1 MIVLKFG
8 GTSVQGTDAV
18 TRAVQ
23 VIRRQLSRGE
33 VVVLSAMGKT
43 TNGLLEMAR
52 TASSGDIDSAWAI
65 RDDLSA
71 LHEAVARELLSS
83 RRWKSVETSLAALF
97 REMTDI
103 VQGLYLLGETSPR
116 SMDRVGSFGER
127 LSTLI
132 FSEVLRENGIPA
144 ELVDSRDLIRTDD
157 HFTQAAVLQELTR
170 NCVREQL
177 LPRLRAGKVIVAPGF
192 HRLHG
197 RRGHDH
203 HRARRV
209 RLHCRPDRRPHW
221 MPRTSRSGPMFRVCS
236 PQTRGLFRTS
246 TRFTPSP
253 SPKQPRLAY
262 FGAKVLHPST
272 LTPAIDRDIP
282 VHVCNSRQIDERGTF
297 ISAAPVSS
305 SSPIKSIACKRGITI
320 VNILSTQML
329 LSYGF
334 LRRIFEVFE
343 THETV
348 VDVVATSEVNVSLT
362 VDSSQELEAIGSDLA
377 EFGEV
382 RVAPDMAI
390 ICTVGEDVKKT
401 PGIAARIFGA
411 LEGINVQMISQGAS
425 RINMTFLVAED
436 TMEEAVRLLH
446 NEFFRQPDPELFEPV
461 K

>member
-8 GTSVQGTDAV
+8 GTSVQDTDAV

-23 VIRRQLSRGE
+23 VIRRQLARGE

-52 TASSGDIDSAWAI
+52 TASFGDIDSAWSI
-65 RDDLSA
+65 RDQLLE
-71 LHEAVARELLSS
+71 LHRTVARELLSGG
-83 RRWKSVETSLAALF
+83 RWKQVETSLAALF
-97 REMTDI
+97 QEMTDI

-116 SMDRVGSFGER
+116 SMDRIASFGER

-144 ELVDSRDLIRTDD
+144 ELVDSRELIRTDD
-157 HFTQAAVLQELTR
+157 DFTKAAVLQELTR
-170 NCVREQL
+170 SCVRKRL
-177 LPRLRAGKVIVAPGF
+177 LPRLREGKVIVAPGF
-192 HRLHG
+192 IGSTVAGVTTTIG
-197 RRGHDH
+197 RGGSDYTASLIGAALDAEDIQIWTDVPGVLTADPRIVPDVYMI
-203 HRARRV
+203 RAI
-209 RLHCRPDRRPHW
+209 
-221 MPRTSRSGPMFRVCS
+221 SFAEAAE
-236 PQTRGLFRTS
+236 
-246 TRFTPSP
+246 
-253 SPKQPRLAY
+253 LAY

-272 LTPAIDRDIP
+272 LIPAIDRDIP
-282 VHVCNSRQIDERGTF
+282 VHVCNSRQIDQPGTF

-362 VDSSQELEAIGSDLA
+362 VDSSQELEAICSDLA

-390 ICTVGEDVKKT
+390 ICTVGDEVKET

-425 RINMTFLVAED
+425 RINMTFLVAEE

-446 NEFFRQPDPELFEPV
+446 NEFFRRPDPELFEPV
-461 K
+461 E

>member
-1 MIVLKFG
+1 M
-8 GTSVQGTDAV
+8 

-52 TASSGDIDSAWAI
+52 TASSGDIDSAWAT

-71 LHEAVARELLSS
+71 LHETVARELLSGP
-83 RRWKSVETSLAALF
+83 RWKSVETSLAALF
-97 REMTDI
+97 QEMTDI

-157 HFTQAAVLQELTR
+157 HFTQASVLQELTR

-177 LPRLRAGKVIVAPGF
+177 LPRLRAGKVVVAPGF
-192 HRLHG
+192 IGSTVDGVTTTIG
-197 RRGHDH
+197 RGGSDYTASLIGAALDAEDIQIWTDVPGVLTADPRIVPDVYKI
-203 HRARRV
+203 RAI
-209 RLHCRPDRRPHW
+209 
-221 MPRTSRSGPMFRVCS
+221 SFAEAAE
-236 PQTRGLFRTS
+236 
-246 TRFTPSP
+246 
-253 SPKQPRLAY
+253 LAY

-272 LTPAIDRDIP
+272 LTPAINRDIP
-282 VHVCNSRQIDERGTF
+282 VHVCNSRQIDQPGTF

-377 EFGEV
+377 EFGEI

-390 ICTVGEDVKKT
+390 ICTVGEDVKET
-401 PGIAARIFGA
+401 PGIASRIFGA

-446 NEFFRQPDPELFEPV
+446 NEFFRQPDPELFESV
-461 K
+461 N

>member
-8 GTSVQGTDAV
+8 GTSVQDTDAV

-52 TASSGDIDSAWAI
+52 SASSGDIDTAWSI
-65 RDDLSA
+65 RDGLRDLH
-71 LHEAVARELLSS
+71 LKVARELLTG
-83 RRWKSVETSLAALF
+83 RRWTNVETSLSRLF
-97 REMTDI
+97 QEMTDI

-116 SMDRVGSFGER
+116 SMDRVASFGER

-144 ELVDSRDLIRTDD
+144 ELVDSRDLIRTDE
-157 HFTQAAVLQELTR
+157 HFTRAAVLPDLTR
-170 NCVREQL
+170 SCVRKQL
-177 LPRLRAGKVIVAPGF
+177 LPRLREGKVIVAPGF
-192 HRLHG
+192 IGSTVEGVTTTIG
-197 RRGHDH
+197 RGGSDYTASLIGAALEAEDIQIWTDVPGVLTADPRIVPGVYKI
-203 HRARRV
+203 RAI
-209 RLHCRPDRRPHW
+209 
-221 MPRTSRSGPMFRVCS
+221 SFAEAAE
-236 PQTRGLFRTS
+236 
-246 TRFTPSP
+246 
-253 SPKQPRLAY
+253 LAY

-272 LTPAIDRDIP
+272 LVPAIDRDIP
-282 VHVCNSRQIDERGTF
+282 VHVCNSRQIDQPGTF

-362 VDSSQELEAIGSDLA
+362 VDSSQELEAIRSDLA

-390 ICTVGEDVKKT
+390 ICIVGEDVKET

-425 RINMTFLVAED
+425 RINMTFLVAEE
-436 TMEEAVRLLH
+436 TMEEAVWLLH
-446 NEFFRQPDPELFEPV
+446 EEFFRQPDRELFEPV

>member
-8 GTSVQGTDAV
+8 GTSVQDTDAV

-52 TASSGDIDSAWAI
+52 IASSGDIDSAWAI
-65 RDDLSA
+65 RDRLLE
-71 LHEAVARELLSS
+71 LHRTVTRELLSGG
-83 RRWKSVETSLAALF
+83 RWKSMETSLAALF
-97 REMTDI
+97 QEMTDI

-116 SMDRVGSFGER
+116 SMDRVASFGER

-192 HRLHG
+192 IGSTVDGVTTTIG
-197 RRGHDH
+197 RGGSDYTASLIGAALEAEDIQIWTDVPGVLTADPRIVPDVYKI
-203 HRARRV
+203 RAI
-209 RLHCRPDRRPHW
+209 
-221 MPRTSRSGPMFRVCS
+221 SFAEAAE
-236 PQTRGLFRTS
+236 
-246 TRFTPSP
+246 
-253 SPKQPRLAY
+253 LAY

-272 LTPAIDRDIP
+272 LTPAIDRDMP
-282 VHVCNSRQIDERGTF
+282 VHVCNSRQIDQPGTF

-390 ICTVGEDVKKT
+390 ICTVGEDVKET

-446 NEFFRQPDPELFEPV
+446 NEFFGQPDPELFEPV
-461 K
+461 E

>member
-8 GTSVQGTDAV
+8 GTSVQDTDAV

-23 VIRRQLSRGE
+23 VIQRQLSRGE

-52 TASSGDIDSAWAI
+52 SASSGDIDTAWSI
-65 RDDLSA
+65 RDGLRDLH
-71 LHEAVARELLSS
+71 LKVARELLTGL
-83 RRWKSVETSLAALF
+83 RWTNVETSLSGLF
-97 REMTDI
+97 QEMTDI

-116 SMDRVGSFGER
+116 SMDRVASFGER

-157 HFTQAAVLQELTR
+157 HFTKAAVLQDLTR
-170 NCVREQL
+170 SCVRKQL
-177 LPRLRAGKVIVAPGF
+177 RPRLREGKVIVAPGF
-192 HRLHG
+192 IGSTVEGVTTTIG
-197 RRGHDH
+197 RGGSDYTASLIGAALEAEDIQIWTDVPGVLTADPRIVPGVYKI
-203 HRARRV
+203 RAI
-209 RLHCRPDRRPHW
+209 
-221 MPRTSRSGPMFRVCS
+221 SFAEAAE
-236 PQTRGLFRTS
+236 
-246 TRFTPSP
+246 
-253 SPKQPRLAY
+253 LAY

-272 LTPAIDRDIP
+272 LVPAVDRDIP
-282 VHVCNSRQIDERGTF
+282 VHVCNSRQIDQPGTF

-362 VDSSQELEAIGSDLA
+362 VDSSQELEAIRSDLA

-390 ICTVGEDVKKT
+390 ICIVGEDVKET

-425 RINMTFLVAED
+425 RINMTFLVAEE
-436 TMEEAVRLLH
+436 TMEEAVWLLH
-446 NEFFRQPDPELFEPV
+446 EEFFRQPDRELFEPV

>member
-8 GTSVQGTDAV
+8 GTSVQDTDAV

-23 VIRRQLSRGE
+23 VIRRQLARGE

-52 TASSGDIDSAWAI
+52 SASSGDIDSAWSI
-65 RDDLSA
+65 RDGLRDLH
-71 LHEAVARELLSS
+71 LGVARELLSG
-83 RRWKSVETSLAALF
+83 RRWKSVEASLSGLLQ
-97 REMTDI
+97 EMTDI

-116 SMDRVGSFGER
+116 SLDRVASFGER

-132 FSEVLRENGIPA
+132 FSEILRENGISA

-157 HFTQAAVLQELTR
+157 QFTRASVLQELTR
-170 NCVREQL
+170 SCVRKQL
-177 LPRLRAGKVIVAPGF
+177 LPRLREGKVIVAPGF
-192 HRLHG
+192 IGSTVDGVTTTIG
-197 RRGHDH
+197 RGGSDYTASLIGAALEAEDIQIWTDVPGVLTADPRIVPDVYKI
-203 HRARRV
+203 RAI
-209 RLHCRPDRRPHW
+209 
-221 MPRTSRSGPMFRVCS
+221 SFAEAAE
-236 PQTRGLFRTS
+236 
-246 TRFTPSP
+246 
-253 SPKQPRLAY
+253 LAY

-272 LTPAIDRDIP
+272 LVPAIDRDIP
-282 VHVCNSRQIDERGTF
+282 VHVCNSRQIDQPGTF

-320 VNILSTQML
+320 VSILSTQML

-362 VDSSQELEAIGSDLA
+362 VDSSQELEAICSDLA

-382 RVAPDMAI
+382 RVAANMAI
-390 ICTVGEDVKKT
+390 ICTVGEDVKET

-425 RINMTFLVAED
+425 RINMTFLVAEE

-446 NEFFRQPDPELFEPV
+446 DEFFRQPDPELFEPV
-461 K
+461 R

>member
-8 GTSVQGTDAV
+8 GTSVQDTDAV

-52 TASSGDIDSAWAI
+52 TASSGDIDSAWAT

-71 LHEAVARELLSS
+71 LHETVARELLSGP
-83 RRWKSVETSLAALF
+83 RWKSVETSLAALF
-97 REMTDI
+97 QEMTDI

-157 HFTQAAVLQELTR
+157 HFTQASVLQELTR

-177 LPRLRAGKVIVAPGF
+177 LPRLRAGKVVVAPGF
-192 HRLHG
+192 IGSTVDGVTTTIG
-197 RRGHDH
+197 RGGSDYTASLIGAALDAEDIQIWTDVPGVLTADPRIVPDVYKI
-203 HRARRV
+203 RAI
-209 RLHCRPDRRPHW
+209 
-221 MPRTSRSGPMFRVCS
+221 SFAEAAE
-236 PQTRGLFRTS
+236 
-246 TRFTPSP
+246 
-253 SPKQPRLAY
+253 LAY

-272 LTPAIDRDIP
+272 LTPAINRDIP
-282 VHVCNSRQIDERGTF
+282 VHVCNSRQIDQPGTF

-377 EFGEV
+377 EFGEI

-390 ICTVGEDVKKT
+390 ICTVGEDVKET
-401 PGIAARIFGA
+401 PGIASRIFGA

-446 NEFFRQPDPELFEPV
+446 NEFFRQPDPELFESV
-461 K
+461 N

>member
-8 GTSVQGTDAV
+8 GTSVQDTDAV

-52 TASSGDIDSAWAI
+52 SASSGDIDTAWSI
-65 RDDLSA
+65 RDGLRDLH
-71 LHEAVARELLSS
+71 LRVARELLTG
-83 RRWKSVETSLAALF
+83 RRWTNVETSLSRLF
-97 REMTDI
+97 QEMTDI

-116 SMDRVGSFGER
+116 SMDRVASFGER

-132 FSEVLRENGIPA
+132 FSEVLQENGIPA
-144 ELVDSRDLIRTDD
+144 ELVDSRDLIRTDG
-157 HFTQAAVLQELTR
+157 HFTKAAVLQDLTR
-170 NCVREQL
+170 SCVRKQL
-177 LPRLRAGKVIVAPGF
+177 LPRLREGKVIVAPGF
-192 HRLHG
+192 IGSTVEGVTTTIG
-197 RRGHDH
+197 RGGSDYTASLIGAALEAEDIQIWTDVPGVLTADPRIVPGVYKI
-203 HRARRV
+203 RAI
-209 RLHCRPDRRPHW
+209 
-221 MPRTSRSGPMFRVCS
+221 SFAEAAE
-236 PQTRGLFRTS
+236 
-246 TRFTPSP
+246 
-253 SPKQPRLAY
+253 LAY

-272 LTPAIDRDIP
+272 LVPAIDRDIP
-282 VHVCNSRQIDERGTF
+282 VHVCNSRQIDQPGTF

-362 VDSSQELEAIGSDLA
+362 VDSSQELEAIRSDLA

-390 ICTVGEDVKKT
+390 ICIVGEDVKET

-425 RINMTFLVAED
+425 RINMTFLVAEE
-436 TMEEAVRLLH
+436 TMEEAVWLLH
-446 NEFFRQPDPELFEPV
+446 EEFFRQPDPELFEPV

>member
-8 GTSVQGTDAV
+8 GTSVQDTDAV

-52 TASSGDIDSAWAI
+52 SASSGDIDTARSI
-65 RDDLSA
+65 RDDLRD
-71 LHEAVARELLSS
+71 LHLEVARELLTG
-83 RRWKSVETSLAALF
+83 RRRTNVETSLSGLF
-97 REMTDI
+97 QEMTDI

-116 SMDRVGSFGER
+116 SMDRVASFGER

-132 FSEVLRENGIPA
+132 FSEVLREKGISA

-157 HFTQAAVLQELTR
+157 HFTRAAVLQDLTR
-170 NCVREQL
+170 SCVRKQL
-177 LPRLRAGKVIVAPGF
+177 LPRLREGKVIVAPGF
-192 HRLHG
+192 IGSTVDGVTTTIG
-197 RRGHDH
+197 RGGSDYTASLIGAALEAEDIQIWTDVPGVLTADPRIVPGVYKI
-203 HRARRV
+203 RAI
-209 RLHCRPDRRPHW
+209 
-221 MPRTSRSGPMFRVCS
+221 SFAEAAE
-236 PQTRGLFRTS
+236 
-246 TRFTPSP
+246 
-253 SPKQPRLAY
+253 LAY

-272 LTPAIDRDIP
+272 LVPAIDRDIP
-282 VHVCNSRQIDERGTF
+282 VHVCNSRQIDQPGTF

-362 VDSSQELEAIGSDLA
+362 VDSSQELEAICSDLA

-390 ICTVGEDVKKT
+390 ICTVGEDVKET

-425 RINMTFLVAED
+425 RINMTFLVAEE

-446 NEFFRQPDPELFEPV
+446 EEFFRQPDPELFEPV
-461 K
+461 R

>member
-52 TASSGDIDSAWAI
+52 TASSGDIDSAWAT

-71 LHEAVARELLSS
+71 LHETVARELLSGP
-83 RRWKSVETSLAALF
+83 RWKSVETSLAALF
-97 REMTDI
+97 QEMTDI

-157 HFTQAAVLQELTR
+157 HFTKAAVLQELTR
-170 NCVREQL
+170 SCVREQL
-177 LPRLRAGKVIVAPGF
+177 LPRLRAGKVVVAPGF
-192 HRLHG
+192 IGSTVDGVTTTIG
-197 RRGHDH
+197 RGGSDYTASLIGAALDAEDIQIWTDVPGVLTADPRIVPDVYKI
-203 HRARRV
+203 RAI
-209 RLHCRPDRRPHW
+209 
-221 MPRTSRSGPMFRVCS
+221 SFAEAAE
-236 PQTRGLFRTS
+236 
-246 TRFTPSP
+246 
-253 SPKQPRLAY
+253 LAY

-272 LTPAIDRDIP
+272 LTPAINRDIP
-282 VHVCNSRQIDERGTF
+282 VHVCNSRQIDQPGTF

-377 EFGEV
+377 EFGEI

-390 ICTVGEDVKKT
+390 ICTVGEDVKET
-401 PGIAARIFGA
+401 PGIASRIFGA

-446 NEFFRQPDPELFEPV
+446 NEFFRQPDPELFESV
-461 K
+461 N

>member
-8 GTSVQGTDAV
+8 GTSVQDTDAV

-52 TASSGDIDSAWAI
+52 SASSGDIDTAWSI
-65 RDDLSA
+65 RDGLRDLH
-71 LHEAVARELLSS
+71 LKVARELLTG
-83 RRWKSVETSLAALF
+83 RRWTNVETSLSRLF
-97 REMTDI
+97 QEMTDI

-116 SMDRVGSFGER
+116 SMDRVASFGER

-132 FSEVLRENGIPA
+132 FSEVLQENGIPA

-157 HFTQAAVLQELTR
+157 HFTRAAVLQDLTR
-170 NCVREQL
+170 SCVRKQL
-177 LPRLRAGKVIVAPGF
+177 LPRLREGKVIVAPGF
-192 HRLHG
+192 IGSTVEGVTTTIG
-197 RRGHDH
+197 RGGSDYTASLIGAALEAEDIQIWTDVPGVLTADPRIVPGVYKI
-203 HRARRV
+203 RAI
-209 RLHCRPDRRPHW
+209 
-221 MPRTSRSGPMFRVCS
+221 SFAEAAE
-236 PQTRGLFRTS
+236 
-246 TRFTPSP
+246 
-253 SPKQPRLAY
+253 LAY

-272 LTPAIDRDIP
+272 LVPAIDRDIP
-282 VHVCNSRQIDERGTF
+282 VHVCNSRQIDQPGTF

-362 VDSSQELEAIGSDLA
+362 VDSSQELEAIRNDLA

-390 ICTVGEDVKKT
+390 ICIVGEDVKET

-425 RINMTFLVAED
+425 RINMTFLVAEE
-436 TMEEAVRLLH
+436 TMEEAVWLLH
-446 NEFFRQPDPELFEPV
+446 EEFFRQPDPELFEPV

>member
-8 GTSVQGTDAV
+8 GTSVQDTDAV

-52 TASSGDIDSAWAI
+52 SASSGDIDTAWSI
-65 RDDLSA
+65 RDGLRDLH
-71 LHEAVARELLSS
+71 LRVARELLTG
-83 RRWKSVETSLAALF
+83 RRWTNVETSLSGLF
-97 REMTDI
+97 QEMTDI
-103 VQGLYLLGETSPR
+103 VQGLYLLGETSAR
-116 SMDRVGSFGER
+116 SMDRVASFGER

-157 HFTQAAVLQELTR
+157 HFTRAAVLQDLTR
-170 NCVREQL
+170 SCVRKQL
-177 LPRLRAGKVIVAPGF
+177 LPRLREGKVIVAPGF
-192 HRLHG
+192 IGSTVEGVTTTIG
-197 RRGHDH
+197 RGGSDYTASLIGAALEAEDIQIWTDVPGVLTADPRIVPGVYKI
-203 HRARRV
+203 RAI
-209 RLHCRPDRRPHW
+209 
-221 MPRTSRSGPMFRVCS
+221 SFAEAAE
-236 PQTRGLFRTS
+236 
-246 TRFTPSP
+246 
-253 SPKQPRLAY
+253 LAY

-272 LTPAIDRDIP
+272 LVPAIDRDIP
-282 VHVCNSRQIDERGTF
+282 VHVCNSRQIDQPGTF

-362 VDSSQELEAIGSDLA
+362 VDSSQELEAIRSDLA

-390 ICTVGEDVKKT
+390 ICIVGEDVKET

-425 RINMTFLVAED
+425 RINMTFLVAEE
-436 TMEEAVRLLH
+436 TMEEAVWLLH
-446 NEFFRQPDPELFEPV
+446 EEFFRQPDRELFEPV

>member
-8 GTSVQGTDAV
+8 GTSVQDTDAV

-52 TASSGDIDSAWAI
+52 SAASGDIDAARSI
-65 RDDLSA
+65 RDGLRDLH
-71 LHEAVARELLSS
+71 LGVARQLLSG
-83 RRWKSVETSLAALF
+83 RRRESVETSLSGLF
-97 REMTDI
+97 QEMTGI

-116 SMDRVGSFGER
+116 SLDRVASFGER

-132 FSEVLRENGIPA
+132 FSEVLRENGISA
-144 ELVDSRDLIRTDD
+144 ELVDSRDLIRTDG
-157 HFTQAAVLQELTR
+157 HFTRAGVLQELTR
-170 NCVREQL
+170 NCVRDRL
-177 LPRLRAGKVIVAPGF
+177 LPRLREGRVIVAPGF
-192 HRLHG
+192 IGSTVDGVTTTIG
-197 RRGHDH
+197 RGGSDYTASLIGAALDAEDIQIWTDVPGVLTADPRIVPDVYKI
-203 HRARRV
+203 RAI
-209 RLHCRPDRRPHW
+209 
-221 MPRTSRSGPMFRVCS
+221 SFAEAAE
-236 PQTRGLFRTS
+236 
-246 TRFTPSP
+246 
-253 SPKQPRLAY
+253 LAY

-272 LTPAIDRDIP
+272 LVPAIDRDIP
-282 VHVCNSRQIDERGTF
+282 VHVCNSRQIDEPGTF

-362 VDSSQELEAIGSDLA
+362 VDSSQELEAIRSDLA

-382 RVAPDMAI
+382 RVAADMAI
-390 ICTVGEDVKKT
+390 ICTVGEDVKET

-446 NEFFRQPDPELFEPV
+446 DEFFRQPDPGLFEPV
-461 K
+461 G

>member
-23 VIRRQLSRGE
+23 VIRRQLPRGE

-52 TASSGDIDSAWAI
+52 TASSGDIDSAWAT
-65 RDDLSA
+65 RDQLLE
-71 LHEAVARELLSS
+71 LHRTVARELLSG
-83 RRWKSVETSLAALF
+83 RRWKSMETSLSALF
-97 REMTDI
+97 EEMTDI

-116 SMDRVGSFGER
+116 SMDRVASFGER

-157 HFTQAAVLQELTR
+157 HFSKAAILQELTR

-177 LPRLRAGKVIVAPGF
+177 LPRLRTGRVIVAPGF
-192 HRLHG
+192 IGSTVDGVTTTIG
-197 RRGHDH
+197 RGGSDYTASLIGAALDAEDIQIWTDVPGVLTADPRIVPDVYKI
-203 HRARRV
+203 RAI
-209 RLHCRPDRRPHW
+209 
-221 MPRTSRSGPMFRVCS
+221 SFAEAAE
-236 PQTRGLFRTS
+236 
-246 TRFTPSP
+246 
-253 SPKQPRLAY
+253 LAY

-272 LTPAIDRDIP
+272 LTPAINRDIP
-282 VHVCNSRQIDERGTF
+282 VHVCNSRQIDEPGTF

-305 SSPIKSIACKRGITI
+305 SSPIKSIASKRGITI

-362 VDSSQELEAIGSDLA
+362 VDSSQELEAIRSELA

-390 ICTVGEDVKKT
+390 ICIVGEDVKET

-446 NEFFRQPDPELFEPV
+446 KEFFRQPDPELFEPV
-461 K
+461 D

>member
-8 GTSVQGTDAV
+8 GTSVQDTDAV

-52 TASSGDIDSAWAI
+52 SASSGDIDRAGSI
-65 RDDLSA
+65 RDGLRDLH
-71 LHEAVARELLSS
+71 LGLARELLSG
-83 RRWKSVETSLAALF
+83 RRWKSVEASLSGLF
-97 REMTDI
+97 QEMTDI
-103 VQGLYLLGETSPR
+103 VQGLYLLGETSLR
-116 SMDRVGSFGER
+116 SMDRVASFGER

-132 FSEVLRENGIPA
+132 FSEVLRENGIST
-144 ELVDSRDLIRTDD
+144 ELVDSRELIRTDD
-157 HFTQAAVLQELTR
+157 QFTRASVLQELTR
-170 NCVREQL
+170 SCVRHQL
-177 LPRLRAGKVIVAPGF
+177 LPRLREGKVIVAPGF
-192 HRLHG
+192 IGSTVDGVTTTIG
-197 RRGHDH
+197 RGGSDYTASLIGAALDAEDIQIWTDVPGVLTADPRIVPDVYKI
-203 HRARRV
+203 RAI
-209 RLHCRPDRRPHW
+209 
-221 MPRTSRSGPMFRVCS
+221 SFAEAAE
-236 PQTRGLFRTS
+236 
-246 TRFTPSP
+246 
-253 SPKQPRLAY
+253 LAY

-272 LTPAIDRDIP
+272 LVPAIDRDIP
-282 VHVCNSRQIDERGTF
+282 VHVCNSRQIDQPGTF

-343 THETV
+343 AHETV

-362 VDSSQELEAIGSDLA
+362 VDSSQELEAICSDLA

-382 RVAPDMAI
+382 RVAPDTAI
-390 ICTVGEDVKKT
+390 ICTVGEEVKET

-425 RINMTFLVAED
+425 RINMTFLVAEE

-446 NEFFRQPDPELFEPV
+446 DEFFRQPDPELFERV
-461 K
+461 R

>member
-8 GTSVQGTDAV
+8 GTSVQDTDAV

-65 RDDLSA
+65 RDRLLE
-71 LHEAVARELLSS
+71 LHRTVARELLSG
-83 RRWKSVETSLAALF
+83 RRWKNLETSLVALF
-97 REMTDI
+97 QEMTDI

-116 SMDRVGSFGER
+116 SMDRVASFGER

-157 HFTQAAVLQELTR
+157 HFTQASVLQELTR

-177 LPRLRAGKVIVAPGF
+177 LPRLRAGKVVVAPGF
-192 HRLHG
+192 IGSTVDGVTTTIG
-197 RRGHDH
+197 RGGSDYTASLIGAALEAEDIQIWTDVPGVLTAHPRIVPDVYKI
-203 HRARRV
+203 RAI
-209 RLHCRPDRRPHW
+209 
-221 MPRTSRSGPMFRVCS
+221 SFAEAAE
-236 PQTRGLFRTS
+236 
-246 TRFTPSP
+246 
-253 SPKQPRLAY
+253 LAY

-272 LTPAIDRDIP
+272 LVPAIERDIP
-282 VHVCNSRQIDERGTF
+282 VHVCNSRQIDQPGTF

-362 VDSSQELEAIGSDLA
+362 VDSSQELEAICSDLA

-390 ICTVGEDVKKT
+390 ICIVGEDVKET

-425 RINMTFLVAED
+425 RINMTFLVAEE

-446 NEFFRQPDPELFEPV
+446 EEFFRQPDPELFEPV
-461 K
+461 R

>member
-8 GTSVQGTDAV
+8 GTSVQDTDAV

-52 TASSGDIDSAWAI
+52 SASSGEIDTAWSI
-65 RDDLSA
+65 RDGLRDLH
-71 LHEAVARELLSS
+71 LKVARELLTG
-83 RRWKSVETSLAALF
+83 RRWTNVETSLSRLF
-97 REMTDI
+97 QEMTDI

-116 SMDRVGSFGER
+116 SMDRVASFGER

-132 FSEVLRENGIPA
+132 FSEVLRESGIPA

-157 HFTQAAVLQELTR
+157 HFTRAAVLQDLTR
-170 NCVREQL
+170 SCVRKQL
-177 LPRLRAGKVIVAPGF
+177 LPRLREGKVIVAPGF
-192 HRLHG
+192 IGSTVEGVTTTIG
-197 RRGHDH
+197 RGGSDYTASLIGAALEAEDIQIWTDVPGVLTADPRIVPGVYKI
-203 HRARRV
+203 RAI
-209 RLHCRPDRRPHW
+209 
-221 MPRTSRSGPMFRVCS
+221 SFAEAAE
-236 PQTRGLFRTS
+236 
-246 TRFTPSP
+246 
-253 SPKQPRLAY
+253 LAY

-272 LTPAIDRDIP
+272 LVPAIDRDIP
-282 VHVCNSRQIDERGTF
+282 VHVCNSRQIDQPGTF

-362 VDSSQELEAIGSDLA
+362 VDSSQELEAIRSDLA

-390 ICTVGEDVKKT
+390 ICIVGEDVKET

-425 RINMTFLVAED
+425 RINMTFLVAEE
-436 TMEEAVRLLH
+436 TMEEAVWLLH
-446 NEFFRQPDPELFEPV
+446 EEFFRQPDRELFEPV

>member
-8 GTSVQGTDAV
+8 GTSVQDTDAV

-33 VVVLSAMGKT
+33 VVVLSAMGKS

-52 TASSGDIDSAWAI
+52 TASSGDIDSAWSI
-65 RDDLSA
+65 RDQLSG
-71 LHEAVARELLSS
+71 LHGTVARELLPG
-83 RRWKSVETSLAALF
+83 RRWKSVESSLAALF
-97 REMTDI
+97 QEMTDI
-103 VQGLYLLGETSPR
+103 VQGLHLLGETSPR
-116 SMDRVGSFGER
+116 SMDRVASFGER

-157 HFTQAAVLQELTR
+157 HFTKAAVLQELTR
-170 NCVREQL
+170 SCVREQL

-192 HRLHG
+192 IGSTVDGVTTTIG
-197 RRGHDH
+197 RGGSDYTASLIGAALDAEDIQIWTDVPGVLTADPRI
-203 HRARRV
+203 A
-209 RLHCRPDRRPHW
+209 PDAYKIPAI
-221 MPRTSRSGPMFRVCS
+221 SFAEAAE
-236 PQTRGLFRTS
+236 
-246 TRFTPSP
+246 
-253 SPKQPRLAY
+253 LAY

-272 LTPAIDRDIP
+272 LTPAINRDIP
-282 VHVCNSRQIDERGTF
+282 VHVCNSRQIDEPGTF

-334 LRRIFEVFE
+334 LRGIFEVFE

-362 VDSSQELEAIGSDLA
+362 VDSSQELEAICSDLA

-390 ICTVGEDVKKT
+390 ICTVGEDVKET

-425 RINMTFLVAED
+425 RINMTFLVAEE

>member
-8 GTSVQGTDAV
+8 GTSVQDTEAV
-18 TRAVQ
+18 TRAVR

-65 RDDLSA
+65 RDQLLES
-71 LHEAVARELLSS
+71 HRTVTHTLLSG
-83 RRWKSVETSLAALF
+83 RRWASVESSLAALF
-97 REMTDI
+97 QEMTDI
-103 VQGLYLLGETSPR
+103 VQGLNLLGETSPR
-116 SMDRVGSFGER
+116 SMDRVASFGER

-132 FSEVLRENGIPA
+132 FSEVLQESGIPA
-144 ELVDSRDLIRTDD
+144 ELVDSRDLIRTDA
-157 HFTQAAVLQELTR
+157 HFTKAAVLQELTR
-170 NCVREQL
+170 SCVREQL

-192 HRLHG
+192 IGSTVDGVTTTIG
-197 RRGHDH
+197 RGGSDYTAALIGAALDAEDIQIWTDVAGVLTADPRI
-203 HRARRV
+203 V
-209 RLHCRPDRRPHW
+209 PDVYKIHAI
-221 MPRTSRSGPMFRVCS
+221 SFAEAAE
-236 PQTRGLFRTS
+236 
-246 TRFTPSP
+246 
-253 SPKQPRLAY
+253 LAY

-272 LTPAIDRDIP
+272 LIPAINRDIP
-282 VHVCNSRQIDERGTF
+282 VHVCNSRQIDEPGTF

-305 SSPIKSIACKRGITI
+305 TSPIKSIACKRGITI

-362 VDSSQELEAIGSDLA
+362 VDSSQELEAICNDLE

-390 ICTVGEDVKKT
+390 ICTVGEDVKET
-401 PGIAARIFGA
+401 PGVAARIFGA

-425 RINMTFLVAED
+425 RINMTFLVAAD

-446 NEFFRQPDPELFEPV
+446 NEFFRQPDPELFESV
-461 K
+461 Q

>member
-8 GTSVQGTDAV
+8 GTSVQDTDAV

-52 TASSGDIDSAWAI
+52 SAASGDIDAARSI
-65 RDDLSA
+65 RDGLRDLH
-71 LHEAVARELLSS
+71 LAVARELLSG
-83 RRWKSVETSLAALF
+83 RRWESVETSLSGLF
-97 REMTDI
+97 QEMTDI

-116 SMDRVGSFGER
+116 SMDRVASFGER

-132 FSEVLRENGIPA
+132 FSEVLRENGISA
-144 ELVDSRDLIRTDD
+144 ELVDSRDLIRTDG
-157 HFTQAAVLQELTR
+157 HFTKAAVLQELTR
-170 NCVREQL
+170 NCVRDRL
-177 LPRLRAGKVIVAPGF
+177 LPRLREGRVIVAPGF
-192 HRLHG
+192 IGSTVDGVTTTIG
-197 RRGHDH
+197 RGGSDYTASLIGAALDAEDIQIWTDVPGVLTADPRIVPDVYKI
-203 HRARRV
+203 RAI
-209 RLHCRPDRRPHW
+209 
-221 MPRTSRSGPMFRVCS
+221 SFAEAAE
-236 PQTRGLFRTS
+236 
-246 TRFTPSP
+246 
-253 SPKQPRLAY
+253 LAY

-272 LTPAIDRDIP
+272 LVPAVDRDIP
-282 VHVCNSRQIDERGTF
+282 VHVCNSRQIDEPGTF

-362 VDSSQELEAIGSDLA
+362 VDSSQELEAICNDLA

-382 RVAPDMAI
+382 RVAADMAI
-390 ICTVGEDVKKT
+390 ICTVGEDVKET

-425 RINMTFLVAED
+425 RINMTFLVAEE

-446 NEFFRQPDPELFEPV
+446 DEFFRQPDPELFEPV
-461 K
+461 R

>member
-1 MIVLKFG
+1 
-8 GTSVQGTDAV
+8 
-18 TRAVQ
+18 
-23 VIRRQLSRGE
+23 
-33 VVVLSAMGKT
+33 MGKT

-52 TASSGDIDSAWAI
+52 SASSGDIDTAWSI
-65 RDDLSA
+65 RDGVRDLH
-71 LHEAVARELLSS
+71 LRVARELLTG
-83 RRWKSVETSLAALF
+83 RRWSNVETSLSGLF
-97 REMTDI
+97 QEMTDI

-116 SMDRVGSFGER
+116 SMDRVASFGER

-144 ELVDSRDLIRTDD
+144 ELVDSRDLIRTDE
-157 HFTQAAVLQELTR
+157 HFTRAAVLQDLTR
-170 NCVREQL
+170 SCVRKQL
-177 LPRLRAGKVIVAPGF
+177 LPRLREGKVIVAPGF
-192 HRLHG
+192 IGSTVEGVTTTIG
-197 RRGHDH
+197 RGGSDYTASLIGAALEAEDIQIWTDVPGVLTADPRIVPGVYKI
-203 HRARRV
+203 RAI
-209 RLHCRPDRRPHW
+209 
-221 MPRTSRSGPMFRVCS
+221 SFAEAAE
-236 PQTRGLFRTS
+236 
-246 TRFTPSP
+246 
-253 SPKQPRLAY
+253 LAY

-272 LTPAIDRDIP
+272 LVPAIDRDIP
-282 VHVCNSRQIDERGTF
+282 VHVCNSRQIDQPGTF

-362 VDSSQELEAIGSDLA
+362 VDSSQELEAIRSDLA

-390 ICTVGEDVKKT
+390 ICIVGEDVKET

-425 RINMTFLVAED
+425 RINMTFLVAEE
-436 TMEEAVRLLH
+436 TMEEAVWLLH
-446 NEFFRQPDPELFEPV
+446 EEFFRQPDRELFEPV

>member
-8 GTSVQGTDAV
+8 GTSVQDTDAV

-52 TASSGDIDSAWAI
+52 SAASGDIDAAWSI
-65 RDDLSA
+65 RDDLRD
-71 LHEAVARELLSS
+71 LHLRVARELLTG
-83 RRWKSVETSLAALF
+83 RRWTNVETSLAALF
-97 REMTDI
+97 QEMTDI

-116 SMDRVGSFGER
+116 SMDRVASFGER

-132 FSEVLRENGIPA
+132 FSEVLREDGISA

-157 HFTQAAVLQELTR
+157 HFTRAAILQDLTR
-170 NCVREQL
+170 SCVRKQL
-177 LPRLRAGKVIVAPGF
+177 LPRLREGKVIVAPGF
-192 HRLHG
+192 IGSTVEGVTTTIG
-197 RRGHDH
+197 RGGSDYTASLIGAALEAEDIQIWTDVPGVLTADPRIVPGVYKI
-203 HRARRV
+203 RAI
-209 RLHCRPDRRPHW
+209 
-221 MPRTSRSGPMFRVCS
+221 SFAEAAE
-236 PQTRGLFRTS
+236 
-246 TRFTPSP
+246 
-253 SPKQPRLAY
+253 LAY

-272 LTPAIDRDIP
+272 LVPAIDRDIP
-282 VHVCNSRQIDERGTF
+282 VHVCNSRQIDEPGTF

-329 LSYGF
+329 LSHGF

-362 VDSSQELEAIGSDLA
+362 VDSSQELEAICSDLA

-390 ICTVGEDVKKT
+390 ICTVGEDVKET

-425 RINMTFLVAED
+425 RINMTFLVAEE

-446 NEFFRQPDPELFEPV
+446 EEFFRQPDPELFEPV
-461 K
+461 R

>member
-8 GTSVQGTDAV
+8 GTSVQDTDAV

-23 VIRRQLSRGE
+23 VIRRQLPRGE

-52 TASSGDIDSAWAI
+52 SASSGDIDRAWSI
-65 RDDLSA
+65 RDGLRDLH
-71 LHEAVARELLSS
+71 LGVARELLSG
-83 RRWKSVETSLAALF
+83 RRWKSVEGSLSGLF
-97 REMTDI
+97 QEMTDI

-116 SMDRVGSFGER
+116 SMDRVASFGER

-132 FSEVLRENGIPA
+132 FSEVLRENGISA
-144 ELVDSRDLIRTDD
+144 ELVDSRDLIRTDGQ
-157 HFTQAAVLQELTR
+157 FTRASVLQELTR
-170 NCVREQL
+170 SCVRQQL
-177 LPRLRAGKVIVAPGF
+177 LPRLREGKVIVAPGF
-192 HRLHG
+192 IGSTVDGVTTTIG
-197 RRGHDH
+197 RGGSDYTASLIGAALDAEDIQIWTDVPGVLTADPRIVPDVYKI
-203 HRARRV
+203 RAI
-209 RLHCRPDRRPHW
+209 
-221 MPRTSRSGPMFRVCS
+221 SFAEAAE
-236 PQTRGLFRTS
+236 
-246 TRFTPSP
+246 
-253 SPKQPRLAY
+253 LAY

-272 LTPAIDRDIP
+272 LVPAIDRDIP
-282 VHVCNSRQIDERGTF
+282 VHVCNSRQIDQSGTF

-343 THETV
+343 AHETV

-362 VDSSQELEAIGSDLA
+362 VDSSQELEAICSDLA

-382 RVAPDMAI
+382 RVAPDTAI
-390 ICTVGEDVKKT
+390 ICTVGEEVKET

-425 RINMTFLVAED
+425 RINMTFLVAEE

-446 NEFFRQPDPELFEPV
+446 DEFFRQPDPELFEPV
-461 K
+461 R

>member
-8 GTSVQGTDAV
+8 GTSVQDTEAV
-18 TRAVQ
+18 ARAVR

-43 TNGLLEMAR
+43 TNGLLEMAG

-65 RDDLSA
+65 RDELRDL
-71 LHEAVARELLSS
+71 HMTVARELVSG
-83 RRWKSVETSLAALF
+83 RRWQKLESSLSALF
-97 REMTDI
+97 QEMTDI
-103 VQGLYLLGETSPR
+103 VQGLYLLGEASPR
-116 SMDRVGSFGER
+116 STDRVASFGER
-127 LSTLI
+127 MSTLI
-132 FSEVLRENGIPA
+132 FSEVLQANGIPA

-157 HFTQAAVLQELTR
+157 HFTKAAVLQDLTR

-177 LPRLRAGKVIVAPGF
+177 RPRLREGNVVVAPGF
-192 HRLHG
+192 VGSTIDGVTTTIG
-197 RRGHDH
+197 RGGSDYTAALIGAALDAEDIQIWTDVPGVLTADPRIVPEVYKI
-203 HRARRV
+203 RAI
-209 RLHCRPDRRPHW
+209 
-221 MPRTSRSGPMFRVCS
+221 SFAEAAE
-236 PQTRGLFRTS
+236 
-246 TRFTPSP
+246 
-253 SPKQPRLAY
+253 LAY

-272 LTPAIDRDIP
+272 LAPAIDRDIP
-282 VHVCNSRQIDERGTF
+282 VHVCNSRQIDQPGTF

-362 VDSSQELEAIGSDLA
+362 VDSSQELEAIRNDLA

-390 ICTVGEDVKKT
+390 ICTVGDDVKET

-446 NEFFRQPDPELFEPV
+446 GEFFRKPDPELFEPIR
-461 K
+461 

>member
-8 GTSVQGTDAV
+8 GTSVQDTDAV

-52 TASSGDIDSAWAI
+52 SASSGDIDTAWSI
-65 RDDLSA
+65 RDGLRDLH
-71 LHEAVARELLSS
+71 LKVARELLTG
-83 RRWKSVETSLAALF
+83 RRWTNVETSLSRLF
-97 REMTDI
+97 QEMTDI

-116 SMDRVGSFGER
+116 SMDRVASFGER

-132 FSEVLRENGIPA
+132 FSEVLQENGIPA
-144 ELVDSRDLIRTDD
+144 ELVDSRDLIRTDE
-157 HFTQAAVLQELTR
+157 HFTRAAVLQDLTR
-170 NCVREQL
+170 SCVRKQL
-177 LPRLRAGKVIVAPGF
+177 LPRLREGKVIVAPGF
-192 HRLHG
+192 IGSTVEGVTTTIG
-197 RRGHDH
+197 RGGSDYTASLIGAALEAEDIQIWTDVPGVLTADPRIVPGVYKI
-203 HRARRV
+203 RAI
-209 RLHCRPDRRPHW
+209 
-221 MPRTSRSGPMFRVCS
+221 SFAEAAE
-236 PQTRGLFRTS
+236 
-246 TRFTPSP
+246 
-253 SPKQPRLAY
+253 LAY

-272 LTPAIDRDIP
+272 LVPAIERDIP
-282 VHVCNSRQIDERGTF
+282 VHVCNSRQIDQPGTF

-362 VDSSQELEAIGSDLA
+362 VDSSQELEAIRSDLA

-390 ICTVGEDVKKT
+390 ICIVGEDVKET

-425 RINMTFLVAED
+425 RINMTFLVAEE
-436 TMEEAVRLLH
+436 TMEEAVWLLH
-446 NEFFRQPDPELFEPV
+446 EEFFRQPDPELFKPV

>member
-71 LHEAVARELLSS
+71 LHEAVARELLSG

-192 HRLHG
+192 IGSTVDGVTTTIG
-197 RRGHDH
+197 RGGSDYT
-203 HRARRV
+203 AALIGAALDAEDIQIWTDV
-209 RLHCRPDRRPHW
+209 PGVLTAD
-221 MPRTSRSGPMFRVCS
+221 PRIVPGVYKIHAISFAEAAE
-236 PQTRGLFRTS
+236 
-246 TRFTPSP
+246 
-253 SPKQPRLAY
+253 LAY

-461 K
+461 E

>member
-8 GTSVQGTDAV
+8 GTSVQDTDAV

-52 TASSGDIDSAWAI
+52 TASSGDIDSAWAT

-71 LHEAVARELLSS
+71 LHETVARELLSGP
-83 RRWKSVETSLAALF
+83 RWKSVETSLAALF
-97 REMTDI
+97 QEMTDI

-157 HFTQAAVLQELTR
+157 HFTKASVLQELTR

-177 LPRLRAGKVIVAPGF
+177 LPRLRAGKVVVAPGF
-192 HRLHG
+192 IGSTVDGVTTTIG
-197 RRGHDH
+197 RGGSDYTASLIGAALDAEDIQIWTDVPGVLTADPRIVPDVYKI
-203 HRARRV
+203 RAI
-209 RLHCRPDRRPHW
+209 
-221 MPRTSRSGPMFRVCS
+221 SFAEAAE
-236 PQTRGLFRTS
+236 
-246 TRFTPSP
+246 
-253 SPKQPRLAY
+253 LAY

-272 LTPAIDRDIP
+272 LTPAINRDIP
-282 VHVCNSRQIDERGTF
+282 VHVCNSRQIDQPGTF

-377 EFGEV
+377 EFGEI

-390 ICTVGEDVKKT
+390 ICTVGEDVKET
-401 PGIAARIFGA
+401 PGIASRIFGA

-446 NEFFRQPDPELFEPV
+446 NEFFRQPDPELFESV
-461 K
+461 N

>member
-8 GTSVQGTDAV
+8 GTSVQDTDAV

-65 RDDLSA
+65 RDRLLE
-71 LHEAVARELLSS
+71 LHRTVTRELLSGG
-83 RRWKSVETSLAALF
+83 RWKSMETSLAALF
-97 REMTDI
+97 QEMTDI

-116 SMDRVGSFGER
+116 SMDRVASFGER

-157 HFTQAAVLQELTR
+157 HFTQASVLQELTR

-177 LPRLRAGKVIVAPGF
+177 LPRLRAGKVVVAPGF
-192 HRLHG
+192 IGSTVDGVTTTIG
-197 RRGHDH
+197 RGGSDYTASLIGAALEAEDIQIWTDVPGVLTAHPRIVPDVYKI
-203 HRARRV
+203 RAI
-209 RLHCRPDRRPHW
+209 
-221 MPRTSRSGPMFRVCS
+221 SFAEAAE
-236 PQTRGLFRTS
+236 
-246 TRFTPSP
+246 
-253 SPKQPRLAY
+253 LAY

-272 LTPAIDRDIP
+272 LVPAIERDIP
-282 VHVCNSRQIDERGTF
+282 VHVCNSRQIDQPGTF

-362 VDSSQELEAIGSDLA
+362 VDSSQELEAICSDLA

-390 ICTVGEDVKKT
+390 ICIVGEDVKET

-425 RINMTFLVAED
+425 RINMTFLVAEE

-446 NEFFRQPDPELFEPV
+446 EEFFRQPDPELFEPV
-461 K
+461 R

>member
-8 GTSVQGTDAV
+8 GTSVQDTDAV

-65 RDDLSA
+65 RDRLLE
-71 LHEAVARELLSS
+71 LHRTVARELLSG
-83 RRWKSVETSLAALF
+83 RRWKNLETSLVALF
-97 REMTDI
+97 QEMTDI

-116 SMDRVGSFGER
+116 SMDRVASFGER

-157 HFTQAAVLQELTR
+157 HFTQASVLQELTR

-177 LPRLRAGKVIVAPGF
+177 LPRLRAGKVVVAPGF
-192 HRLHG
+192 IGSTVDGVTTTIG
-197 RRGHDH
+197 RGGSDYTASLIGAALDAEDIQIWTDVPGVLTADPRIVPDVYKI
-203 HRARRV
+203 RAI
-209 RLHCRPDRRPHW
+209 
-221 MPRTSRSGPMFRVCS
+221 SFAEAAE
-236 PQTRGLFRTS
+236 
-246 TRFTPSP
+246 
-253 SPKQPRLAY
+253 LAY

-272 LTPAIDRDIP
+272 LTPAINRDIP
-282 VHVCNSRQIDERGTF
+282 VHVCNSRQIDQPGTF

-446 NEFFRQPDPELFEPV
+446 NEFFRQPDPELFESV
-461 K
+461 N

>member
-8 GTSVQGTDAV
+8 GTSVQDTDAV

-52 TASSGDIDSAWAI
+52 SASSGDIDTAWSI
-65 RDDLSA
+65 RDGLRDLH
-71 LHEAVARELLSS
+71 LKVARELLTG
-83 RRWKSVETSLAALF
+83 RRWTNVETSLSRLF
-97 REMTDI
+97 QEMTDI

-116 SMDRVGSFGER
+116 SMDRVASFGER

-132 FSEVLRENGIPA
+132 FSEVLQENGIPA
-144 ELVDSRDLIRTDD
+144 ELVDSRDLIRTDG
-157 HFTQAAVLQELTR
+157 HFTKAAVLQDLTR
-170 NCVREQL
+170 SCVRKQL
-177 LPRLRAGKVIVAPGF
+177 LPRLREGKVIVAPGF
-192 HRLHG
+192 IGSTVEGVTTTIG
-197 RRGHDH
+197 RGGSDYTASLIGAALEAEDIQIWTDVPGVLTADPRIVPGVYKI
-203 HRARRV
+203 RAI
-209 RLHCRPDRRPHW
+209 
-221 MPRTSRSGPMFRVCS
+221 SFAEAAE
-236 PQTRGLFRTS
+236 
-246 TRFTPSP
+246 
-253 SPKQPRLAY
+253 LAY

-272 LTPAIDRDIP
+272 LVPAMDRDIP
-282 VHVCNSRQIDERGTF
+282 VHVCNSRQIDQPGTF

-362 VDSSQELEAIGSDLA
+362 VDSSQELEAIRNDLA

-390 ICTVGEDVKKT
+390 ICIVGEDVKET

-425 RINMTFLVAED
+425 RINMTFLVAEE
-436 TMEEAVRLLH
+436 TMEEAVWLLH
-446 NEFFRQPDPELFEPV
+446 EEFFRQPDPELFEPV

>member
-1 MIVLKFG
+1 M
-8 GTSVQGTDAV
+8 
-18 TRAVQ
+18 
-23 VIRRQLSRGE
+23 
-33 VVVLSAMGKT
+33 
-43 TNGLLEMAR
+43 
-52 TASSGDIDSAWAI
+52 
-65 RDDLSA
+65 
-71 LHEAVARELLSS
+71 
-83 RRWKSVETSLAALF
+83 
-97 REMTDI
+97 
-103 VQGLYLLGETSPR
+103 QGLYLLGETSPR
-116 SMDRVGSFGER
+116 SMDRVASFGER

-170 NCVREQL
+170 SCVREQL
-177 LPRLRAGKVIVAPGF
+177 LPRLRAGKVVVAPGF
-192 HRLHG
+192 IGSTVDGVTTTIG
-197 RRGHDH
+197 RGGSDYTASLIGAALDAEDIQIWTDVPGVLTADPRIVPDVYKI
-203 HRARRV
+203 RAI
-209 RLHCRPDRRPHW
+209 
-221 MPRTSRSGPMFRVCS
+221 SFAEAAE
-236 PQTRGLFRTS
+236 
-246 TRFTPSP
+246 
-253 SPKQPRLAY
+253 LAY

-282 VHVCNSRQIDERGTF
+282 VHVCNSRQIDQPGTF

-461 K
+461 E

>member
-8 GTSVQGTDAV
+8 GTSVQDTDAV

-23 VIRRQLSRGE
+23 VIRRQLPRGE

-52 TASSGDIDSAWAI
+52 TASSGDIDSAWAT
-65 RDDLSA
+65 RDQLLE
-71 LHEAVARELLSS
+71 LHRTVARELLSG
-83 RRWKSVETSLAALF
+83 RRWKSMETSLSALF
-97 REMTDI
+97 EEMTDI

-116 SMDRVGSFGER
+116 SMDRVASFGER

-144 ELVDSRDLIRTDD
+144 EFVDSRDLIRTDD
-157 HFTQAAVLQELTR
+157 HFSKAAILQELTR
-170 NCVREQL
+170 SCVREQL
-177 LPRLRAGKVIVAPGF
+177 LPRLRTGRVIVAPGF
-192 HRLHG
+192 IGSTVDGVTTTIG
-197 RRGHDH
+197 RGGSDYTASLIGAALDAEDIQIWTDVPGVLTADPRIVPDVYKI
-203 HRARRV
+203 RAI
-209 RLHCRPDRRPHW
+209 
-221 MPRTSRSGPMFRVCS
+221 SFAEAAE
-236 PQTRGLFRTS
+236 
-246 TRFTPSP
+246 
-253 SPKQPRLAY
+253 LAY

-272 LTPAIDRDIP
+272 LTPAINRDIP
-282 VHVCNSRQIDERGTF
+282 VHVCNSRQIDEPGTF

-305 SSPIKSIACKRGITI
+305 SSPIKSIASKRGITI

-362 VDSSQELEAIGSDLA
+362 VDSSQELEAIRSELA

-390 ICTVGEDVKKT
+390 ICIVGEDVKET

-446 NEFFRQPDPELFEPV
+446 KEFFRQPDPELFEPV
-461 K
+461 D

>member
-8 GTSVQGTDAV
+8 GTSVQDTDAV

-52 TASSGDIDSAWAI
+52 AASSGDIDSAWAV
-65 RDDLSA
+65 RDQLLE
-71 LHEAVARELLSS
+71 LHRTVARELLSG

-97 REMTDI
+97 QEMTDI
-103 VQGLYLLGETSPR
+103 VQGLYLLGETSLR
-116 SMDRVGSFGER
+116 STDRVASFGER

-144 ELVDSRDLIRTDD
+144 ELVDSRDLIRTDAQ
-157 HFTQAAVLQELTR
+157 FTKAAVLQELTR
-170 NCVREQL
+170 DCVRERL
-177 LPRLRAGKVIVAPGF
+177 LPRLRAGRVIVAPGF
-192 HRLHG
+192 IGSTVDGVTTTIG
-197 RRGHDH
+197 RGGSDYTASLIGAALNAEDIQIWTDVPGVLTADPRIVPDVYKI
-203 HRARRV
+203 RAI
-209 RLHCRPDRRPHW
+209 
-221 MPRTSRSGPMFRVCS
+221 SFAEAAE
-236 PQTRGLFRTS
+236 
-246 TRFTPSP
+246 
-253 SPKQPRLAY
+253 LAY

-272 LTPAIDRDIP
+272 LTPAINRDIP
-282 VHVCNSRQIDERGTF
+282 VHVCNSRQIDEPGTF

-362 VDSSQELEAIGSDLA
+362 VDSSQELEAICSDLT
-377 EFGEV
+377 EFGEIQ
-382 RVAPDMAI
+382 VAPDMAI
-390 ICTVGEDVKKT
+390 ICTVGEDVKAT

-425 RINMTFLVAED
+425 RINMTFLVAEE
-436 TMEEAVRLLH
+436 TMEQAVRLLH
-446 NEFFRQPDPELFEPV
+446 EEFFRQPDPELFEPV
-461 K
+461 R

>member
-8 GTSVQGTDAV
+8 GTSVQDTDAV

-52 TASSGDIDSAWAI
+52 SASSGDIDTAWSI
-65 RDDLSA
+65 RDGLRDLH
-71 LHEAVARELLSS
+71 LRVARELLTG
-83 RRWKSVETSLAALF
+83 RRWSNVETSLSGLF
-97 REMTDI
+97 QEMTDI

-116 SMDRVGSFGER
+116 SMDRVASFGER

-132 FSEVLRENGIPA
+132 FSEVLQENGIPA

-157 HFTQAAVLQELTR
+157 HFTKAAVLQDLTR
-170 NCVREQL
+170 SCVRKQL
-177 LPRLRAGKVIVAPGF
+177 LPRLREGKVIVAPGF
-192 HRLHG
+192 IGSTVEGVTTTIG
-197 RRGHDH
+197 RGGSDYTASLIGAALEAEDIQIWTDVPGVLTADPRIVPGVYKI
-203 HRARRV
+203 RAI
-209 RLHCRPDRRPHW
+209 
-221 MPRTSRSGPMFRVCS
+221 SFAEAAE
-236 PQTRGLFRTS
+236 
-246 TRFTPSP
+246 
-253 SPKQPRLAY
+253 LAY

-272 LTPAIDRDIP
+272 LVPAIDRDIP
-282 VHVCNSRQIDERGTF
+282 VHVCNSRQIDQPGTF

-362 VDSSQELEAIGSDLA
+362 VDSSQELEAICSDLA

-390 ICTVGEDVKKT
+390 ICIVGEDVKET

-425 RINMTFLVAED
+425 RINMTFLVAEE
-436 TMEEAVRLLH
+436 TMEEAVWLLH
-446 NEFFRQPDPELFEPV
+446 EEFFRQPDRELFEPV